1 MANHASAAKR
11 DRQSKVRR
19 LRNRMNKSKVHTA
32 IRRVDDALA
41 AGAGEQDAVQEVLKK
56 AMSVIHK
63 TAGKGT
69 IHKNTAARKISR
81 LTKRVNRTL
90 AAA

>member
-41 AGAGEQDAVQEVLKK
+41 AGSQDGVQEVLKK

-69 IHKNTAARKISR
+69 IHKNTASRKISR
-81 LTKRVNRTL
+81 LAKRVNRTL

>member
-41 AGAGEQDAVQEVLKK
+41 AAGAQDGVQEVLKK

-69 IHKNTAARKISR
+69 LHKNTAARKISR

>member
-19 LRNRMNKSKVHTA
+19 LRNRINKSKVHTA

-41 AGAGEQDAVQEVLKK
+41 AGSQDGVQDVLKK

-63 TAGKGT
+63 TAGKGS
-69 IHKNTAARKISR
+69 IHKNTASRKISR
-81 LTKRVNRTL
+81 LAKRVNRTL

>member
-41 AGAGEQDAVQEVLKK
+41 AGSQDGVQEVLKK

-81 LTKRVNRTL
+81 LAKRVNRTL

>member
-19 LRNRMNKSKVHTA
+19 LRNRINKSKVHTA

-41 AGAGEQDAVQEVLKK
+41 AGSQDGVQDVLKK

-81 LTKRVNRTL
+81 LAKRVNRTL

>member
-32 IRRVDDALA
+32 IRRVDDALLA
-41 AGAGEQDAVQEVLKK
+41 AGSQDGVQEVLKK

-81 LTKRVNRTL
+81 LAKRVNRTL

>member
-1 MANHASAAKR
+1 MANHASAEKR
-11 DRQSKVRR
+11 NRQSKARR

-41 AGAGEQDAVQEVLKK
+41 AGSQDAAQEVLKK

-63 TAGKGT
+63 TAGKGS
-69 IHKNTAARKISR
+69 IHKNTASRKISR
-81 LTKRVNRTL
+81 LAKRVNRTL

>member
-11 DRQSKVRR
+11 DRQSKVHR

-32 IRRVDDALA
+32 IRRVDDALV
-41 AGAGEQDAVQEVLKK
+41 GSQDGVQEVLKK

-69 IHKNTAARKISR
+69 LHKNTAARKISR

>member
-19 LRNRMNKSKVHTA
+19 LRNRINKSKVHTA

-41 AGAGEQDAVQEVLKK
+41 AGSQDGVQDVLKK

-69 IHKNTAARKISR
+69 IHKNTASRKISR
-81 LTKRVNRTL
+81 LAKRVNRTL

>member
-1 MANHASAAKR
+1 MANHASAEKR
-11 DRQSKVRR
+11 NRQSKTRR
-19 LRNRMNKSKVHTA
+19 LRNRMNKSKINTA

-41 AGAGEQDAVQEVLKK
+41 AGAQDGAQDVLKK

>member
-1 MANHASAAKR
+1 MANHKSAIKR

-19 LRNRMNKSKVHTA
+19 LRNRMNKSKMNTA
-32 IRRVDDALA
+32 IRRVEEALVAGSEEA
-41 AGAGEQDAVQEVLKK
+41 AQEALKM
-56 AMSVIHK
+56 ALPLIQK

-81 LTKRVNRTL
+81 LTKRVNRMQPL
-90 AAA
+90 G

>member
-41 AGAGEQDAVQEVLKK
+41 AGAQDSVQEVLKK

>member
-1 MANHASAAKR
+1 MANHASAEKR
-11 DRQSKVRR
+11 NRQSKVRR
-19 LRNRMNKSKVHTA
+19 LRNRMNKSKIHTS

-41 AGAGEQDAVQEVLKK
+41 AGSQDAVQEVLKK
-56 AMSVIHK
+56 AMSVIQK